1 MEVKNNQAK
10 SSNTF
15 SRIYILPVD
24 WEGQDQP
31 PEPQIPMIIEI
42 PLNAVVAAISAG
54 INGMMREGGKSLEEF
69 QKGKLSEAQFTY
81 RVIQKG
87 TQEAMKGGARTAA
100 ALTFVEGVKYYVAK
114 KWGQEAL
121 KRLMRN
127 NFLGSMAFGLVD
139 QTSHTLSLANGKL
152 TYRDYKVKSIENAG
166 SVGGAIAGASAGA
179 MLGSVVPG
187 LGTTFGFMVG
197 YMFSMFGAMSGG
209 SLGKNLGEEWFPDEN
224 KTEGK
229 NPPRDIPVTGEDE

>member
-1 MEVKNNQAK
+1 MEVKKNQATN
-10 SSNTF
+10 SSTF
-15 SRIYILPVD
+15 SRLYILPVA

-31 PEPQIPMIIEI
+31 PEPQIPVIIEI
-42 PLNAVVAAISAG
+42 PLNAAVAALSAG
-54 INGMMREGGKSLEEF
+54 INGMMREGGRSLEEF
-69 QKGKLSEAQFTY
+69 QNGKLNEAQFTY
-81 RVIQKG
+81 RIIQKG
-87 TQEAMKGGARTAA
+87 TQEAVKGGVRTAA
-100 ALTFVEGVKYYVAK
+100 ALTLVEGVKAYVVK

-139 QTSHTLSLANGKL
+139 QTSHTLSLANGKI

-166 SVGGAIAGASAGA
+166 SVGGAIGGAAAGA

-187 LGTTFGFMVG
+187 LGTTFGAMVG

-224 KTEGK
+224 KQNESAST
-229 NPPRDIPVTGEDE
+229 RDIPIEGEDE